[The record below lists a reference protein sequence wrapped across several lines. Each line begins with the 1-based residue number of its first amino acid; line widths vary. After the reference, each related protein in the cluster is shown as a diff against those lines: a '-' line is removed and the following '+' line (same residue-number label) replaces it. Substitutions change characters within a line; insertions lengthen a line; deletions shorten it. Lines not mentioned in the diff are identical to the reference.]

1 MWEACALQ
9 FPKSHM
15 KPLRNQVIVITGA
28 SHGTGLQLAQRAATA
43 GANLVLVAR
52 GKESLKDALLQM
64 DLKTDFKTDFIPSNA
79 IAIVADVADPEEMEF
94 VAREAITH
102 FGRIDAWV
110 NNASIANSRKLTETH
125 LMEKREIFEINFWG
139 MVHGCRAALP
149 YLRDSHGTLLN
160 IGSAD
165 VRRSIYCVSKYA
177 VQGYSDTLRYELEKE
192 HSDVQVKCLDVPPD
206 AKSDWIVG
214 AAVEAIEERDGVFS
228 RILPSTISASNALPK
243 VALVVGGIAGIAAA
257 GFALTPV
264 LRRAIQN
271 SQKAQDRPERLERP
285 FDKRLNNSDQ
295 NAA

>member
-1 MWEACALQ
+1 M
-9 FPKSHM
+9 SHM

-43 GANLVLVAR
+43 GAKLVLVAR
-52 GKESLKDALLQM
+52 RKELLKDALLQM
-64 DLKTDFKTDFIPSNA
+64 DFKTDFMPSDA
-79 IAIVADVADPEEMEF
+79 VAIVADVTDPEEMEF

-110 NNASIANSRKLTETH
+110 NNASIANPRKLTEIH
-125 LMEKREIFEINFWG
+125 LMEKREIFETNFWG

-160 IGSAD
+160 IGGND

-192 HSDVQVKCLDVPPD
+192 RSDVQVKCLDVPPD
-206 AKSDWIVG
+206 AKSDWIVD
-214 AAVEAIEERDGVFS
+214 AATEALEERGGVFS
-228 RILPSTISASNALPK
+228 NTALPK
-243 VALVVGGIAGIAAA
+243 VALVTVGIAGVAAA
-257 GFALTPV
+257 GFALTTV
-264 LRRAIQN
+264 LRRVIKN
-271 SQKAQDRPERLERP
+271 SLTKTEAQDHPERLERP
-285 FDKRLNNSDQ
+285 LDKRLNNSDQ